1 MRTAAILMILA
12 TSAAMWMSA
21 SYSGPVEGLQ
31 EEAQFANWLEDLRT
45 EAIEVGISEAT
56 VEAAL
61 TGITPL
67 ERVIELDRN
76 QPEFRLDFW
85 TYLDRVASPDRIE
98 RGRRLLESHRE
109 LLSGITARHGI
120 PGSVLV
126 AAWGI
131 ESNFGSTQGGFP
143 VIRALATLAH
153 DDRRS
158 TMFRRELIHAL
169 RILDQGHIAP
179 TDMQGSWAGA
189 MGQVQFMPST
199 FIDFAR
205 DGDGD
210 GRKDIWQSTADALE
224 SAAGFMATAWQPGYI
239 WGRQVQIPSGFD
251 RNLTGLDTMKP
262 IEEWQSL
269 GVRRID
275 GTALPM
281 VDIQGSIVLPSEEL
295 EPAFLVYQNY
305 RAFFRWNRSH
315 FFAITL
321 GHLANRIAGHGL
333 LER

>member
-1 MRTAAILMILA
+1 MRTALILMILA
-12 TSAAMWMSA
+12 TSPAMWMSA
-21 SYSGPVEGLQ
+21 SYSQPVERPQ
-31 EEAQFANWLEDLRT
+31 EEAQFANWLKDLRT
-45 EAIEVGISEAT
+45 EAIEAGISEAT
-56 VEAAL
+56 VEIAL
-61 TGITPL
+61 AGITPI
-67 ERVIELDRN
+67 ERVIERDQN

-85 TYLDRVASPDRIE
+85 TYLDRVASEERIE
-98 RGRRLLESHRE
+98 QGRRLLESHRG
-109 LLSGITARHGI
+109 LLADITARHGI

-131 ESNFGSTQGGFP
+131 ESNFGANLGGFP
-143 VIRALATLAH
+143 VIQALVTLAH
-153 DDRRS
+153 DKRRAA
-158 TMFRRELIHAL
+158 MFRRETIHAL
-169 RILDQGHIAP
+169 RILDQGHIALA
-179 TDMQGSWAGA
+179 DMQGSWAGA

-199 FIDFAR
+199 FVDFAR

-251 RNLTGLDTMKP
+251 RSLSGLDTMKP
-262 IEEWQSL
+262 IDEWQVL

-275 GTALPM
+275 DAALPLA
-281 VDIQGSIVLPSEEL
+281 DIQGSIVLPSEGP
-295 EPAFLVYQNY
+295 EPAFLIYQNY

-321 GHLANRIAGHGL
+321 GNLADRIAGHGPL
-333 LER
+333 KR